1 MAALECARL
10 EEGVL
15 PTTLDKL
22 TIRTEDDGNFT
33 LTALPETGSVNTI
46 VESVLGHSV
55 ELHRL
60 QASGAEGQS
69 GCFIYFVRNSSNPEK
84 TVAVTKVYPPACLKD
99 FFEELV
105 AYRRLLSLSDP
116 PSAARPLGVGRTRD
130 ESTAEPMGVIVYQLA
145 EGRAINTIIRD
156 IGRISILRLI
166 AKQPCLDE
174 TRELMNDIIRGAL
187 HGIPINHK
195 SNQAPLT
202 GYPHR

>member
-1 MAALECARL
+1 MTALECARL

-22 TIRTEDDGNFT
+22 TIRKEDDGNFT
-33 LTALPETGSVNTI
+33 LTALPETGSVNAI

-69 GCFIYFVRNSSNPEK
+69 GCSIYFVRNSNHPEN
-84 TVAVTKVYPPACLKD
+84 TVAVTKVYPPARHKD
-99 FFEELV
+99 FSEELV

-130 ESTAEPMGVIVYQLA
+130 ENTAEPMGVMSTSSQQVRQS
-145 EGRAINTIIRD
+145 TQ
-156 IGRISILRLI
+156 SSVILV
-166 AKQPCLDE
+166 
-174 TRELMNDIIRGAL
+174 G
-187 HGIPINHK
+187 
-195 SNQAPLT
+195 SPLSD
-202 GYPHR
+202 